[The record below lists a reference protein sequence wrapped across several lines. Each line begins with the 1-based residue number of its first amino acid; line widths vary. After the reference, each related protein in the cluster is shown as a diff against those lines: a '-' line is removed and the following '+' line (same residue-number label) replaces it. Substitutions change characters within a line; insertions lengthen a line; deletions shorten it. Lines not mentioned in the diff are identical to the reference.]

1 METSKMKAILIDKET
16 GKRTE
21 LPGAIGTIQMN
32 DFEPKEQENGLHSY
46 EAKVTA
52 RVHISR
58 RDRKWLQR
66 MFMPPRPPKYIP
78 KDRIARTILSEDPNN
93 TKTYDELMK
102 LSHRELSRRVWPC
115 LLRIISKLPE
125 IGRPQH
131 NFPSG
136 GIVCPNFEPV
146 NGGELIVPPAMADKL
161 RKELEPKPEQMER
174 VAIEWSEV
182 KRMICHEE

>member
-1 METSKMKAILIDKET
+1 METSKMKAVLIDKET
-16 GKRTE
+16 GKRIE
-21 LPGAIGTIQMN
+21 LPGAVGTIEMN
-32 DFEPKEQENGLHSY
+32 DFEPQEQPSGLKSY

-52 RVHISR
+52 KVRVNR
-58 RDRKWLQR
+58 KTRKWLQR
-66 MFMPPRPPKYIP
+66 LFMPPRPPKYIP

-102 LSHRELSRRVWPC
+102 LSHRELSHRIWPC